1 MVHGCSSPYTI
12 IRVTKTPAHW
22 PNPRGNFPDWL
33 SVMTPKGQT
42 NTIQFVEFLRPGRMP
57 LISCHFYTDVLEI
70 LGGSQKPSP
79 FTAKMS
85 HWRLSHQPWF
95 GAVLTVTIEITRSST
110 NHLFVT
116 SFSLLIE
123 QIFTRS
129 ANNILLIQVSEVL
142 TWGTGQDLNSRKET
156 PAKWTKYPFLCNK
169 WVVEFFF
176 FFLAFCP

>member
-1 MVHGCSSPYTI
+1 MQNI
-12 IRVTKTPAHW
+12 ISAMWNQYKDCQW
-22 PNPRGNFPDWL
+22 EG
-33 SVMTPKGQT
+33 
-42 NTIQFVEFLRPGRMP
+42 
-57 LISCHFYTDVLEI
+57 YVLEI

-95 GAVLTVTIEITRSST
+95 GALLTVTTEITRSST

-142 TWGTGQDLNSRKET
+142 TWGKGQDLNSRKET
-156 PAKWTKYPFLCNK
+156 PAKWTEYPFLCNK
-169 WVVEFFF
+169 WGVGFFVLSLLSLISRTVQF
-176 FFLAFCP
+176 KICHSFHHLFINLNRIRMSFHRT